1 MGYAAVRG
9 GLEAIWAAE
18 NLVRRKRIE
27 GETDQVLPDQVVDRL
42 RLAVDRVQGEAAL
55 WAPEVAARA
64 VLQAEGDVIE
74 AAILVRAYR
83 STVPRFAYSPP
94 TSVRELEVVRRIV
107 PAFSQPPG
115 PQLLGRTLDYTE
127 RLIDFGDDPGQ
138 ADSSPGR
145 NGHTN
150 GHSDLNGSDS
160 SLELA
165 LAGPDGGADRHA
177 AATAEATVSTMPE
190 RLLDLL
196 RRRDLVADRRNPA
209 DPDPFDISRNS
220 LRVPAP
226 RSARLAG
233 LARGETGAL
242 VNLWY
247 EGVRGNRAA
256 AEDITLGEVRVGR
269 LPLRTVNP
277 LTGNEITIGKVGVTE
292 IEAFTNL
299 DRPSED
305 TSKFD
310 VGYGL
315 VFGHNE
321 RKAIAMAIL
330 DVAIERD
337 HGATPLEQQV
347 LLTCD
352 GVDASGFLEH
362 LKLPH
367 YVTFASQLDRK
378 VRLQA

>member
-1 MGYAAVRG
+1 MGYSAVKG

-18 NLVRRKRIE
+18 ELVRRKRQE
-27 GETDQVLPDQVVDRL
+27 GESAPLETDQLTERL
-42 RLAVDRVQGEAAL
+42 RLAVDRVQGEAGL
-55 WAPEVAARA
+55 WAPELAARA
-64 VLQAEGDVIE
+64 IRQTEGDLIE
-74 AAILVRAYR
+74 ASLLVRAYR
-83 STVPRFAYSPP
+83 STVPRFAYSPAVSP
-94 TSVRELEVVRRIV
+94 RDMAVQRRIV

-127 RLIDFGDDPGQ
+127 RLIDFGDASQ
-138 ADSSPGR
+138 AEREADA
-145 NGHTN
+145 
-150 GHSDLNGSDS
+150 
-160 SLELA
+160 A
-165 LAGPDGGADRHA
+165 LAGTLQDSVETGNGYARDGVGP
-177 AATAEATVSTMPE
+177 MPE
-190 RLLDLL
+190 RLLDLM
-196 RRRDLVADRRNPA
+196 RRRDLVVDRTNPD
-209 DPDPFDISRNS
+209 DPEPFDISRGS

-226 RSARLAG
+226 RSGRLAT

-247 EGVRGNRAA
+247 EGIRGNRQSG
-256 AEDITLGEVRVGR
+256 EDITLGEVRTGR
-269 LPLRTVNP
+269 LPVSAVNP
-277 LTGNEITIGKVGVTE
+277 ITGNQVTIGHVGVTE

-299 DRPSED
+299 NKATED
-305 TSKFD
+305 TSRFD

-315 VFGHNE
+315 VLGHNE

-337 HGATPLEQQV
+337 HGATGLEQHV

-352 GVDASGFLEH
+352 GLDASGFLEH

-378 VRLQA
+378 LAQRRSA